1 MKKPSEQASADAV
14 VFKKGAPSLGPKDTR
29 ERERDKA
36 EALEGVA
43 HGVTLP
49 LAEDVPVGAPGCQC
63 CEVLPQP
70 FEGPGVLELRF
81 GHTHTLGKVLV
92 LLADSHWEHVEQ
104 GGTVRVRVPES
115 LAPLLAPIMD
125 RLSWPEKRDAR
136 ARFLPE
142 GLAQGGPFDV
152 EALPALA
159 AKVRVDWL
167 LRILR
172 EDRLRAVFQP
182 ILSTKGANGE
192 VHGYECLLRGDVD
205 GEAVGAGP
213 MLEMA
218 RGAELLF
225 QFDLAAR
232 RAALLGAAEH
242 RIKEK
247 IFVNFAPNA
256 IYNPYSC
263 LDSTVRLVD
272 KLKIARERVVFEII
286 ESERLPEPAHLKNIA
301 TYYREHGFGVAL
313 DDVGAG
319 FSSLSL
325 LTLLKPDYV
334 KLDMSLIRNVDE
346 DPARALVARKLL
358 ETARELGLK
367 TVAEGVESPGEY
379 AWLREHGADF
389 VQGYLFAR
397 PAAPPPSVQ
406 RVSKEG
412 GVGVSRP

>member
-1 MKKPSEQASADAV
+1 MKPTKQPLADAV
-14 VFKKGAPSLGPKDTR
+14 VFKNGTPPLGPKDTR
-29 ERERDKA
+29 ARERDKA

-43 HGVTLP
+43 HGITLP
-49 LAEDVPVGAPGCQC
+49 LAEDVPVGSPGCQY
-63 CEVLPQP
+63 CEVLPQTT
-70 FEGPGVLELRF
+70 EGPGVLELRF
-81 GHTHTLGKVLV
+81 GHTHTLGKALRF
-92 LLADSHWEHVEQ
+92 LADSGWKHSEQ
-104 GGTVRVRVPES
+104 GGTLRVRVPGS
-115 LAPLLAPIMD
+115 VAPLLAPIMD

-142 GLAQGGPFDV
+142 GETQGGPFDV
-152 EALPALA
+152 EALSAFV
-159 AKVRVDWL
+159 AKVRADWL

-172 EDRLRAVFQP
+172 EDRLRVVFQP
-182 ILSTKGANGE
+182 ILSVDGA
-192 VHGYECLLRGDVD
+192 VHGYECLLRGDAD
-205 GEAVGAGP
+205 GETVTAGP

-232 RAALLGAAEH
+232 RTALLGAAEH
-242 RIKEK
+242 GVKEK

-272 KLKIARERVVFEII
+272 ELGLARERVVFEII
-286 ESERLPEPAHLKNIA
+286 ESERLPELAHLKGIV
-301 TYYREHGFGVAL
+301 TYYRERGFGVAL

-334 KLDMSLIRNVDE
+334 KLDMSLIRGVDE

-358 ETARELGLK
+358 ETTQELGLK
-367 TVAEGVESPGEY
+367 TVAEGVETQSRARLAKGARSRLRPGLSFC
-379 AWLREHGADF
+379 APR
-389 VQGYLFAR
+389 R
-397 PAAPPPSVQ
+397 AAALASAA
-406 RVSKEG
+406 
-412 GVGVSRP
+412 

>member
-1 MKKPSEQASADAV
+1 MKPTKQPLADAV
-14 VFKKGAPSLGPKDTR
+14 VFKNGAPPLGSKDTR
-29 ERERDKA
+29 ARERDKA

-43 HGVTLP
+43 HGITLP
-49 LAEDVPVGAPGCQC
+49 LAEDVLVGSPGCQY
-63 CEVLPQP
+63 CEVLPQTT
-70 FEGPGVLELRF
+70 EGPGVLELRF
-81 GHTHTLGKVLV
+81 GHTHTLGKALRF
-92 LLADSHWEHVEQ
+92 LADSGWKHSEQ
-104 GGTVRVRVPES
+104 GGTIRVRVPGS
-115 LAPLLAPIMD
+115 VAPLLAPIMD

-142 GLAQGGPFDV
+142 GETQGGPFDV
-152 EALPALA
+152 EALSAFV
-159 AKVRVDWL
+159 AKVRADWL

-172 EDRLRAVFQP
+172 EDRLRVVFQP
-182 ILSTKGANGE
+182 ILSVDGA
-192 VHGYECLLRGDVD
+192 VHGYECLLRGDAD
-205 GEAVGAGP
+205 GETVTAGP

-232 RAALLGAAEH
+232 RTALLGAAEH
-242 RIKEK
+242 GVKEK

-272 KLKIARERVVFEII
+272 ELGLARERVVFEII
-286 ESERLPEPAHLKNIA
+286 ESERLPELAHLKSIV
-301 TYYREHGFGVAL
+301 TYYRERGFGVAL

-334 KLDMSLIRNVDE
+334 KLDMSLIRGVDE

-358 ETARELGLK
+358 ETTQELGLK
-367 TVAEGVESPGEY
+367 TVAEGVETQSEH
-379 AWLREHGADF
+379 AWLKEHGADF
-389 VQGYLFAR
+389 VQGFLFAR
-397 PAAPPPSVQ
+397 PAAPPPLQARREREVQ
-406 RVSKEG
+406 S
-412 GVGVSRP
+412 VGVRSGAP